1 MICNASQKFNR
12 SPYDGHVE
20 AYFFTTTSSSSVHI
34 LHSVENSLHRL
45 QALKFVMNEIAA
57 SFFIWV
63 DLVLSKRIFAKTQK
77 ASSVCV
83 IARTLAQF
91 CLA

>member
-1 MICNASQKFNR
+1 
-12 SPYDGHVE
+12 
-20 AYFFTTTSSSSVHI
+20 
-34 LHSVENSLHRL
+34 
-45 QALKFVMNEIAA
+45 MNEIAA

-83 IARTLAQF
+83 IARTLAHF
-91 CLA
+91 